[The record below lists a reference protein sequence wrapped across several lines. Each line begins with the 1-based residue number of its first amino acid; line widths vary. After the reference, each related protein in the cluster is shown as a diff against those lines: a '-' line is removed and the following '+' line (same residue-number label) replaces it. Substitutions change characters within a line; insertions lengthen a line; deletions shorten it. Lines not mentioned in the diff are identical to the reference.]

1 MTAFIS
7 RVTSMTILPENEAIY
22 SEQATVIS
30 IEDEGGGEF
39 LTIEQ
44 VTDSNHGEITI
55 GIEEWAVLRNAIEIM
70 FIHCQP
76 IKKPI

>member
-1 MTAFIS
+1 MTTFIS

-44 VTDSNHGEITI
+44 STDSTHGKITI
-55 GIEEWAVLRNAIEIM
+55 GIEEWEILRNAIEIM
-70 FIHCQP
+70 FIHCHP
-76 IKKPI
+76 IKKSL

>member
-1 MTAFIS
+1 MTAFTS
-7 RVTSMTILPENEAIY
+7 RVTSMTILPENETIY
-22 SEQATVIS
+22 SEGATVIS

-44 VTDSNHGEITI
+44 VTDSNHGKISI
-55 GIEEWAVLRNAIEIM
+55 GIEEWEILRNAIEIM

-76 IKKPI
+76 NKKSL